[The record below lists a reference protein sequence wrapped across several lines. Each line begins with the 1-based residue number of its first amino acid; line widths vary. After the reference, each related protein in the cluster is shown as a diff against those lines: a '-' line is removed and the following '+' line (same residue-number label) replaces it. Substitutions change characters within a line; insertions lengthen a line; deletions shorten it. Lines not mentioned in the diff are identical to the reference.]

1 MSRDFSIRTMF
12 HTTPC
17 DAFKAF
23 FAALGI
29 EVPTKEWNYRRMQDV
44 IIMDSFFKSL
54 PVDQRQTINAILRD
68 IHRLACP
75 DGMDAINEATE
86 MLHHE
91 PLVLGEIREV
101 NDYARA
107 MMTWVVNVDI
117 FRQALTLLQLKQLS
131 WWRKR
136 RHLPK
141 KTPVFTESV
150 KQNFERELENLFTNR
165 QSRGYVCTI
174 EMLDMGNGMFYFF
187 AHPDDYPT
195 SILRHDESRELMP
208 QILLKTFEVIF
219 AYDSKRGTLEVC
231 GRVSAQIKKQLEEIF
246 IATVFESEAC
256 GHEERVY
263 ELSVLKNIHFEPY
276 TDREDHV
283 YAEVKAILLRN
294 NSGFQNWFNAGQSN
308 HLYEEIRGSAALRT
322 LLAEAAEIEE
332 AKIRFL
338 FLPKGD
344 RQYTSVT
351 FEIGAPSKNTIRNL
365 PQEFIDIINKHL
377 ERWGIEHHAK
387 VMEMHS

>member
-1 MSRDFSIRTMF
+1 MSRDFSIKTMF

-23 FAALGI
+23 FTALGI
-29 EVPTKEWNYRRMQDV
+29 EVPAQEWNYRRMQDV
-44 IIMDSFFKSL
+44 MIMDSFFKSL
-54 PVDQRQTINAILRD
+54 PVEQRQTINANLRD

-75 DGMDAINEATE
+75 DGMNAINAAIE
-86 MLHHE
+86 MLRHE
-91 PLVLGEIREV
+91 PLVLGTIRDA

-107 MMTWVVNVDI
+107 MMTWVVDVDV

-136 RHLPK
+136 GHLPK
-141 KTPVFTESV
+141 KTPVFTERV

-195 SILRHDESRELMP
+195 SILRHDESRELTP

-219 AYDSKRGTLEVC
+219 AYDGNRGTLEVC

-246 IATVFESEAC
+246 ITTLFESEAY

-276 TDREDHV
+276 TDREDQV
-283 YAEVKAILLRN
+283 YAEIQAILFHDEN
-294 NSGFQNWFNAGQSN
+294 GFETYFNAGHNN
-308 HLYEEIRGSAALRT
+308 HLYETIRGNITKQT
-322 LLAEAAEIEE
+322 LLAEADEVDE
-332 AKIRFL
+332 AKVRFQ
-338 FLPKGD
+338 FQAKGN
-344 RQYTSVT
+344 RPYTSVT
-351 FEIGAPSKNTIRNL
+351 FEIGVPSKNTIRNL
-365 PQEFIDIINKHL
+365 PQELIDIINKHL

-387 VMEMHS
+387 VS

>member
-1 MSRDFSIRTMF
+1 
-12 HTTPC
+12 
-17 DAFKAF
+17 
-23 FAALGI
+23 
-29 EVPTKEWNYRRMQDV
+29 
-44 IIMDSFFKSL
+44 
-54 PVDQRQTINAILRD
+54 
-68 IHRLACP
+68 
-75 DGMDAINEATE
+75 
-86 MLHHE
+86 
-91 PLVLGEIREV
+91 
-101 NDYARA
+101 
-107 MMTWVVNVDI
+107 
-117 FRQALTLLQLKQLS
+117 
-131 WWRKR
+131 
-136 RHLPK
+136 
-141 KTPVFTESV
+141 
-150 KQNFERELENLFTNR
+150 
-165 QSRGYVCTI
+165 
-174 EMLDMGNGMFYFF
+174 MFYFF

>member
-1 MSRDFSIRTMF
+1 MSRDFSIRTVF

-29 EVPTKEWNYRRMQDV
+29 EVPTHSWNYRRMQDV
-44 IIMDSFFKSL
+44 IFMDSFFKSL
-54 PVDQRQTINAILRD
+54 PLEQRQTTNAILRD

-75 DGMDAINEATE
+75 EGMEAINEAIE
-86 MLHHE
+86 ILRHE

-107 MMTWVVNVDI
+107 MMTWVIDPDV
-117 FRQALTLLQLKQLS
+117 FRQALTLLQLKQLT

-141 KTPVFTESV
+141 KTPIFTESV
-150 KQNFERELENLFTNR
+150 KQNFERELETLFTNR
-165 QSRGYVCTI
+165 QSRGYVCTV
-174 EMLDMGNGMFYFF
+174 EMLDMGNGMYYFF

-195 SILRHDESRELMP
+195 SILRHDESRELTP

-219 AYDSKRGTLEVC
+219 AYDSHRGTLEIC
-231 GRVSAQIKKQLEEIF
+231 GRVSILIKKQLEEIF
-246 IATVFESEAC
+246 IATVLESQAC
-256 GHEERVY
+256 EREERVY
-263 ELSVLKNIHFEPY
+263 DLSVLKNINFEPY
-276 TDREDHV
+276 TDRNDQV
-283 YAEVKAILLRN
+283 YAEIQAILFRDN
-294 NSGFQNWFNAGQSN
+294 QGFQCWFNAGQSN
-308 HLYEEIRGSAALRT
+308 HLYEEIRSNPSKQQ
-322 LLAEAAEIEE
+322 LLAEAVVIEE
-332 AKIRFL
+332 AKIRFQ
-338 FLPKGD
+338 FFQKGD

-351 FEIGAPSKNTIRNL
+351 FEIGVPSKNTIRNL
-365 PQEFIDIINKHL
+365 PQELIDIINKHL

-387 VMEMHS
+387 VMELHS